1 MQRKIIVVGL
11 KLLFVILVI
20 IKLVKLTN
28 EERKESDFT
37 QKNWI
42 EVTAKVNRVMR
53 SGIRNKQSTI
63 LQIEYIYNND
73 KQQATIIRNGYIE
86 NAYNKGDSIKIFI
99 NPNDINEI
107 K

>member
-11 KLLFVILVI
+11 KLLFVVLVI
-20 IKLVKLTN
+20 ISLVKLTN
-28 EERKESDFT
+28 ENRKESDFI

-42 EVTAKVNRVMR
+42 EVTAKINRVMR

-63 LQIEYIYNND
+63 LYIEYMYYD
-73 KQQATIIRNGYIE
+73 EKKRATIIRSGYIE
-86 NAYNKGDSIKIFI
+86 NTYNKGDYIKIFI
-99 NPNDINEI
+99 NPDDINEI

>member
-11 KLLFVILVI
+11 KLLFVVLVI
-20 IKLVKLTN
+20 ISLVKLTN
-28 EERKESDFT
+28 ENRKESDFI

-42 EVTAKVNRVMR
+42 EVTAKINRVMR

-63 LQIEYIYNND
+63 LYIEYMYND
-73 KQQATIIRNGYIE
+73 EKKQATIIRSGYIE
-86 NAYNKGDSIKIFI
+86 NTYNKGDSIKIFI
-99 NPNDINEI
+99 NPDDINEI

>member
-1 MQRKIIVVGL
+1 M
-11 KLLFVILVI
+11 KLLFIVLVI
-20 IKLVKLTN
+20 ISLVKLTN
-28 EERKESDFT
+28 ENRKESDFI

-63 LQIEYIYNND
+63 LQIEYLYNND
-73 KQQATIIRNGYIE
+73 KQRATIIRSGYIE
-86 NAYNKGDSIKIFI
+86 NTYNEGDSIKIFI